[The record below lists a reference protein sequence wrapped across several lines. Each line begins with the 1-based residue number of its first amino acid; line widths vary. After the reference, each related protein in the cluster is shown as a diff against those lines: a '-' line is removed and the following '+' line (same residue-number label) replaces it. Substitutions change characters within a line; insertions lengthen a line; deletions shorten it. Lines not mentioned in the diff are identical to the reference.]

1 MTPYEL
7 QLVPTHE
14 LIQELMTRYDHAVF
28 GGIQARSEQNIR
40 SRRQKGDYHT
50 CAGLAMSLAT
60 MSLKLRD
67 DAETKVDDSEL

>member
-14 LIQELMTRYDHAVF
+14 LIQELMRRYDHAVF
-28 GGIQARSEQNIR
+28 GGIQVRTDQNIR
-40 SRRQKGDYHT
+40 SRRQKGDYHL

-60 MSLKLRD
+60 LSLELRD
-67 DAETKVDDSEL
+67 KVETPVDDADL